1 MGWNSNSG
9 FVERWADLGYILKV
23 IPTGFADGLHVGV
36 IQMEE
41 LSLIPRLLPEKL
53 GEQWC
58 RLGKDEWR
66 NG

>member
-1 MGWNSNSG
+1 M
-9 FVERWADLGYILKV
+9 GYILKV